1 MSRSQINRP
10 ARMSGGADDDHG
22 CTVLHVDMDA
32 FYASVE
38 ILDRPHLR
46 GQPVIVAGGGNR
58 GVVLSATYEAR
69 AFGVYSGMPTSRARR
84 LCPDAA
90 LVNPDHRRYAR
101 VSAGVMAVF
110 RDVTEFVEPLALDEA
125 FLDVS
130 GALRR
135 MGRPSAIAEGIRAR
149 IADEQGLVA
158 SVGVASTKFVAKL
171 ASTRAKPDGLL
182 VVPVAQVVAFLHPLP
197 VGALWGVGERT
208 EEQLQRLGL
217 KTVGDIAR
225 TPVSTLQRALGD
237 AHGRHLFELSWGRD
251 ERKVVRDEPDR
262 SIGAEETFPIDVDDP
277 EVVRTEILRLSER
290 VAARLRAAQVK
301 GRTVV
306 LKVRF
311 ADFTTITR
319 SRTLDQPVD
328 VAQDIYRACAQLHAG
343 LGLQRARLRLV
354 GVRVEKLQGADTVAE
369 QLTLGARDQ
378 GWREAEEVMDRAA
391 SRYGQ
396 DSLRPARLVQPRPWD
411 RPDPEPR

>member
-10 ARMSGGADDDHG
+10 ARMSGGAGDDDG
-22 CTVLHVDMDA
+22 CTILHVDMDA

-38 ILDRPHLR
+38 VLDRPHLR
-46 GQPVIVAGGGNR
+46 GQPVIVAGGGSR

-135 MGRPSAIAEGIRAR
+135 LGRPSAIAEDIRAR
-149 IADEQGLVA
+149 IADEQGITA

-171 ASTRAKPDGLL
+171 ASTRAKPDGML

-225 TPVSTLQRALGD
+225 TPVSTLQRALGT
-237 AHGRHLFELSWGRD
+237 AQGRHLFELSWGRD
-251 ERKVVRDEPDR
+251 QRPVVRDEPDR
-262 SIGAEETFPIDVDDP
+262 SIGAEETFPIDIDDP
-277 EVVRTEILRLSER
+277 EVVRAEILRLSER
-290 VAARLRAAQVK
+290 VAARLRAGGVK

-319 SRTLDQPVD
+319 SRTLNQPVD
-328 VAQDIYRACAQLHAG
+328 VAQEIYRACAQLHAG

-354 GVRVEKLQGADTVAE
+354 GVRMEKLQAADSVAE
-369 QLTLGARDQ
+369 QLTLGERDQ

-391 SRYGQ
+391 SRYGL
-396 DSLRPARLVQPRPWD
+396 DSLKPARLVQPRPWERRD
-411 RPDPEPR
+411 SEGR